1 MRPPNLHQPYI
12 TDYHSIAVYVLYSIY
27 AKRYYHTLD
36 HSNLKTWFYIH
47 IKQIYCT
54 HNSDAWS
61 WASWLLKPRSC
72 SSKPQRKHKAWEPMV
87 LWLYIYMYIVYTCG
101 QWWCYHI
108 HSYPMMLMRRRTM
121 RGFHASFAQ
130 LSWQFFSTTP
140 RACGSIQ
147 PQFSRKVR
155 GTKPQTSKLQGIGIF
170 LEEKL
175 EGKQLKTYISC
186 ESLSTIMASNCWSWD
201 FRSIAP
207 CENSVL

>member
-1 MRPPNLHQPYI
+1 MILHSYQTNLPYPQFWCLVLGFLASQTTKLLLQASAQTQSLGTYGSMI
-12 TDYHSIAVYVLYSIY
+12 VYV
-27 AKRYYHTLD
+27 
-36 HSNLKTWFYIH
+36 
-47 IKQIYCT
+47 
-54 HNSDAWS
+54 WS
-61 WASWLLKPRSC
+61 VVML
-72 SSKPQRKHKAWEPMV
+72 
-87 LWLYIYMYIVYTCG
+87 
-101 QWWCYHI
+101 
-108 HSYPMMLMRRRTM
+108 SYPMMLMRRRTM

-186 ESLSTIMASNCWSWD
+186 ESLSTRMASNCWSWD

-207 CENSVL
+207 CGNSVL